1 MSSFVLWVGALLSTA
16 LAVFLFFFAVYES
29 LRDSARLKVD
39 IYADWVREQLDS
51 MFIELSK
58 KQCTVLVLTSLIG
71 MAVLPI
77 LLLWN
82 KDYTWGWNV
91 LRLLLIVGLG
101 YLGWRLPRIVLRY
114 MWNRRVAKFDEQMLD
129 ALTLMSNALKA
140 GLSFIQA
147 MDTVVKELPNPI
159 SQEFGLVL
167 RHQQLGGGVNESLEA
182 LERRMGSEDV
192 RIIVTAIM
200 ILRDTG
206 GNLSETFDT
215 IAYTIRERKKV
226 KGKIAALTTQGVMQG
241 IIIFCMPFV
250 LGLILYIMDSELIS
264 RMWTTV
270 LGIILIAIMLILQ
283 GIGGLIMKKVV
294 TIEV

>member
-1 MSSFVLWVGALLSTA
+1 MTSLLWLLASLCTG
-16 LAVFLFFFAVYES
+16 LAVFTIFYGMYDTVVEQVRIKL
-29 LRDSARLKVD
+29 D
-39 IYADWVREQLDS
+39 IYSDYIREQLDS
-51 MFIELSK
+51 MFIDVSK
-58 KQCTVLVLTSLIG
+58 KRCLAIVVVSTVAIG
-71 MAVLPI
+71 MIP
-77 LLLWN
+77 LLLLAG
-82 KDYTWGWNV
+82 KEYTWAWNLVRFLFV
-91 LRLLLIVGLG
+91 LAFG
-101 YLGWRLPRIVLRY
+101 YLGWRMPRTVLRF

-140 GLSFIQA
+140 GLSFIQS
-147 MDTVVKELPNPI
+147 MDTVVRELPNPI

-182 LERRMGSEDV
+182 LEKRMRSEDV
-192 RIIVTAIM
+192 RIVVTAIM

-226 KGKIAALTTQGVMQG
+226 KGKIAALTAQGVMQG
-241 IIIFCMPFV
+241 IIIFCMPFI
-250 LGLILYIMDSELIS
+250 LGTILYIMDPVLIA
-264 RMWTTV
+264 RMWQTV
-270 LGIILIAIMLILQ
+270 LGVILLGVMLLLQ

>member
-16 LAVFLFFFAVYES
+16 LAVFIFFFALYES
-29 LRDSARLKVD
+29 LRDTVRLKVD
-39 IYADWVREQLDS
+39 IYSDWVREQFDS

-58 KQCTVLVLTSLIG
+58 KQCTALVLTSLLG

-77 LLLWN
+77 LLLLN

-91 LRLLLIVGLG
+91 LRVLLVVAFG
-101 YLGWRLPRIVLRY
+101 YFGWRLPRIVLRTL
-114 MWNRRVAKFDEQMLD
+114 WNRRVDKFDEQMLD

-226 KGKIAALTTQGVMQG
+226 KGKIAALTTQGIMQG

-250 LGLILYIMDSELIS
+250 LGLILYIMDPDLIS
-264 RMWTTV
+264 RMWETV

-283 GIGGLIMKKVV
+283 GVGGLIMKKVV